1 MAKRNAHKDEPLNLV
16 PIMNL
21 VTILIPA
28 LLIAVKA
35 VTLTMIETKLPAIGP
50 PAINDAQTENKEPP
64 LALKLVI
71 GSKGINV
78 DKKSLDFAFNGA
90 VPEEY
95 TSENPKMLLPCKG
108 GNCFEKCSEKERQIN
123 LSCYNYDFV
132 ALTKK
137 LVEIKKRAIE
147 ENRFEKTSANLVL
160 LPEKSIP
167 YIVLV
172 HVMDAARGKVM
183 DATGKKLDYDASEE
197 FSKYAEKEP
206 HKAGLFSAISFA
218 GGTN

>member
-50 PAINDAQTENKEPP
+50 PANTPVLADNKNPP
-64 LALKLVI
+64 LALKLVVS
-71 GSKGINV
+71 SKGITV
-78 DKKSLDFAFNGA
+78 DKKSLEFAFPGE

-95 TSENPKMLLPCKG
+95 KSESPKQLLPCKG
-108 GNCFEKCSEKERQIN
+108 GNCFEKCSEKDRQVRLN
-123 LSCYNYDFV
+123 CYNYDFP

-160 LPEKSIP
+160 LPDKSIP

-172 HVMDAARGKVM
+172 HVMDAARGK
-183 DATGKKLDYDASEE
+183 KKDEAGNSVADE
-197 FSKYAEKEP
+197 FEKYADKEP

>member
-50 PAINDAQTENKEPP
+50 PIQSTEVAENKDPP

-71 GSKGINV
+71 SSKGITV
-78 DKKSLDFAFNGA
+78 DKKSLEFAFGGD

-95 TSENPKMLLPCKG
+95 KSESPKQLLPCKG
-108 GNCFEKCSEKERQIN
+108 GNCFEKCDEKQRQTDLN
-123 LSCYNYDFV
+123 CYNYNFPE
-132 ALTKK
+132 LTKK
-137 LVEIKKRAIE
+137 LAEIKKRAID

-160 LPEKSIP
+160 LPDKSIP

-172 HVMDAARGKVM
+172 HVMDAARGKAK
-183 DATGKKLDYDASEE
+183 DDTGNSVADE
-197 FSKYAEKEP
+197 FEKYAEKEP